1 LTIVAVN
8 MALVCA
14 LYVVFNKN
22 HDIYV
27 FGERRISS
35 NVDSP
40 FYVDDPILGYRTSPG
55 RRTITLKDGDKQIS
69 FTTETDASGYRLTSN
84 PTQQLDEKPEIWIFG
99 CSYTWGWLVNT
110 EDTFPFLIQ
119 SAFPQYAVKNFGIPG
134 YATVH
139 SYLQLTTELAQRTAK
154 YAVIAYASLH
164 KRRNMAAASRM
175 LECKNFELFGKLH
188 HPKAFVDGNGRLQ
201 IRSVLIFAKDDDKD
215 PSEAELNHVA
225 ATLLADMLV
234 IFKEKGIIPL
244 LAVLSREEHDPVVAA
259 ASAMGYDVLDINLDN
274 AQSRYSFPG
283 LDGHP
288 NAAANKIY
296 AAAILQRLAELE
308 REQP

>member
-1 LTIVAVN
+1 

-14 LYVVFNKN
+14 LYAVFARN

-27 FGERRISS
+27 LGERRISS
-35 NVDSP
+35 DVDSP

-69 FTTETDASGYRLTSN
+69 FATATDASGYRLTSN
-84 PTQQLDEKPEIWIFG
+84 LPQQMDEKPEIWIFG

-110 EDTFPFLIQ
+110 EDTFPFSIQ
-119 SAFPQYAVKNFGIPG
+119 SAYPQYAVKNFGIPG

-139 SYLQLTTELAQRTAK
+139 SYLQLTTELAHRTAK

-164 KRRNMAAASRM
+164 KRRNMAAASRL

-188 HPKAFVDGNGRLQ
+188 HPKAFIDDNGRLQ
-201 IRSVLIFAKDDDKD
+201 IRSVLIFANDDDRD
-215 PSEAELNHVA
+215 PSQAELDHVA
-225 ATLLADMLV
+225 ATLLADMLA
-234 IFKEKGIIPL
+234 IFRQKGIVPV
-244 LAVLSREEHDPVVAA
+244 LAVLSREADDPVVSAA
-259 ASAMGYDVLDINLDN
+259 GAMGYDLLDINLDN
-274 AQSRYSFPG
+274 TQPCYSFPG

-288 NAAANKIY
+288 NAAANKMY
-296 AAAILQRLAELE
+296 AAAIIKRLAELE
-308 REQP
+308 RPQDQP